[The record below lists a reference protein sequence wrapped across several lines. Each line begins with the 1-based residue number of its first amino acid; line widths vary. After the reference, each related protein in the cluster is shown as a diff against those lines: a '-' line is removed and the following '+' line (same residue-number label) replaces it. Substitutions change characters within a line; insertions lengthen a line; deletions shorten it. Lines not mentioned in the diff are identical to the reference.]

1 LHEALCPA
9 IAIPGR
15 PVVEI
20 SLNPDGRQWTDG
32 LSNTGGRLSSIGGE
46 RIVRPI
52 AKVDALALYR
62 DVSESDLI
70 EAAGFLSA
78 DASEITYRGTS
89 MLRGLIEKSEV
100 RLDNMSS
107 SKAFAS

>member
-1 LHEALCPA
+1 LHEALGPA
-9 IAIPGR
+9 IGIPGR

-20 SLNPDGRQWTDG
+20 LLNPDGRQWTDG
-32 LSNTGGRLSSIGGE
+32 LSNTGERLSSIGGE

-52 AKVDALALYR
+52 AKVDASALCR
-62 DVSESDLI
+62 GVSKSDLI

-78 DASEITYRGTS
+78 DASEITCRGTS

-100 RLDNMSS
+100 RPDNMSS